1 MDSYY
6 PIDTIPEPKVPCCF
20 FLSTAFIKLLK
31 SLLRTFITLPCSS
44 VTGAAC
50 CGVSTDSFILIP
62 ANACD
67 LKDEYVIFIQNKD
80 VPKNIDNSAIPS
92 WIIDSDNLPDIKN
105 IRNAWNVNNSGQIYF
120 DRDKAIEIKKEQFR
134 NLRKPLLEKLDVEF
148 MRALENGDTSS
159 IPIITQKK
167 SDLRDITSVD
177 FSSYDT
183 PQKLHEFIPDLLK
196 T

>member
-1 MDSYY
+1 M
-6 PIDTIPEPKVPCCF
+6 KVIIYKNNDNRLSVINPCYKDDM
-20 FLSTAFIKLLK
+20 T
-31 SLLRTFITLPCSS
+31 
-44 VTGAAC
+44 
-50 CGVSTDSFILIP
+50 
-62 ANACD
+62 NQE
-67 LKDEYVIFIQNKD
+67 KDEYVIFIQNKD

-92 WIIDSDNLPDIKN
+92 WIIDSDDLRDIRN
-105 IRNAWNVNNSGQIYF
+105 IRNAWNVNDSGQIYF
-120 DRDKAIEIKKEQFR
+120 NRDKAIEIKKEQFR

>member
-1 MDSYY
+1 M
-6 PIDTIPEPKVPCCF
+6 KVIIYKNNDNRLSVINPCYKDDM
-20 FLSTAFIKLLK
+20 T
-31 SLLRTFITLPCSS
+31 
-44 VTGAAC
+44 
-50 CGVSTDSFILIP
+50 
-62 ANACD
+62 NQE
-67 LKDEYVIFIQNKD
+67 KDEYVIFIQNKD

-92 WIIDSDNLPDIKN
+92 WIIDSDDLRDIKN
-105 IRNAWNVNNSGQIYF
+105 IRNAWNVNDSGQIYF
-120 DRDKAIEIKKEQFR
+120 NRDKAIEIKKEQFR

>member
-1 MDSYY
+1 M
-6 PIDTIPEPKVPCCF
+6 KVIIYKNNDNRLSVINPCYKDDM
-20 FLSTAFIKLLK
+20 T
-31 SLLRTFITLPCSS
+31 
-44 VTGAAC
+44 
-50 CGVSTDSFILIP
+50 
-62 ANACD
+62 NQE
-67 LKDEYVIFIQNKD
+67 KDEYVIFIQNKD
-80 VPKNIDNSAIPS
+80 VPKNIDNSTIPS
-92 WIIDSDNLPDIKN
+92 WIIDSDDLRDIRN
-105 IRNAWNVNNSGQIYF
+105 IRNAWNVNDSGQIYF
-120 DRDKAIEIKKEQFR
+120 NRDKAIEIKKEQFR

>member
-1 MDSYY
+1 M
-6 PIDTIPEPKVPCCF
+6 KVIIYKNNDNRLSVINPCYKDDM
-20 FLSTAFIKLLK
+20 T
-31 SLLRTFITLPCSS
+31 
-44 VTGAAC
+44 
-50 CGVSTDSFILIP
+50 
-62 ANACD
+62 NQE
-67 LKDEYVIFIQNKD
+67 KDEYVIFIQNKD

-92 WIIDSDNLPDIKN
+92 WIIDSDDLRDIKN
-105 IRNAWNVNNSGQIYF
+105 IRNAWNVNDSGQIYF
-120 DRDKAIEIKKEQFR
+120 DRDKAVEIKKEQFR

>member
-1 MDSYY
+1 M
-6 PIDTIPEPKVPCCF
+6 KVIIYKNNDNRLSVINPCYKDDM
-20 FLSTAFIKLLK
+20 T
-31 SLLRTFITLPCSS
+31 
-44 VTGAAC
+44 
-50 CGVSTDSFILIP
+50 
-62 ANACD
+62 NQE
-67 LKDEYVIFIQNKD
+67 KDEYVIFIQNKD

-92 WIIDSDNLPDIKN
+92 WIIDSDDLRDIKN
-105 IRNAWNVNNSGQIYF
+105 IRNAWNVNDSGQIYF

>member
-1 MDSYY
+1 M
-6 PIDTIPEPKVPCCF
+6 KVIIYKNNDNRLSVINPCYKDDM
-20 FLSTAFIKLLK
+20 T
-31 SLLRTFITLPCSS
+31 
-44 VTGAAC
+44 
-50 CGVSTDSFILIP
+50 
-62 ANACD
+62 NQE
-67 LKDEYVIFIQNKD
+67 KDEYVIFIQNKD

-105 IRNAWNVNNSGQIYF
+105 IRNAWNVNESGQIYF

>member
-1 MDSYY
+1 M
-6 PIDTIPEPKVPCCF
+6 KVIIYKNNDNRLSVINPCYKDDM
-20 FLSTAFIKLLK
+20 T
-31 SLLRTFITLPCSS
+31 
-44 VTGAAC
+44 
-50 CGVSTDSFILIP
+50 
-62 ANACD
+62 NQE
-67 LKDEYVIFIQNKD
+67 KDEYVIFIQNKD
-80 VPKNIDNSAIPS
+80 VPKNADGSSIPS
-92 WIIDSDNLPDIKN
+92 WIVNINNLPDVKN
-105 IRNAWNVNNSGQIYF
+105 LRNAWNVNESGKIYF
-120 DRDKAIEIKKEQFR
+120 DRDKAVEIKKEQFR

>member
-1 MDSYY
+1 M
-6 PIDTIPEPKVPCCF
+6 KVIIYKNNDNRLSVINPCYKDDM
-20 FLSTAFIKLLK
+20 T
-31 SLLRTFITLPCSS
+31 
-44 VTGAAC
+44 
-50 CGVSTDSFILIP
+50 
-62 ANACD
+62 NQE
-67 LKDEYVIFIQNKD
+67 KDEYVIFIQNKD

-92 WIIDSDNLPDIKN
+92 WIIDSDDLRDIKN
-105 IRNAWNVNNSGQIYF
+105 IRNAWNVNDSGQIYF
-120 DRDKAIEIKKEQFR
+120 NRDKAIEIKKEQFR

-177 FSSYDT
+177 FNSYDT

>member
-1 MDSYY
+1 M
-6 PIDTIPEPKVPCCF
+6 KVIIYKNNDNRLSVINPCYKDDM
-20 FLSTAFIKLLK
+20 T
-31 SLLRTFITLPCSS
+31 
-44 VTGAAC
+44 
-50 CGVSTDSFILIP
+50 
-62 ANACD
+62 NQE
-67 LKDEYVIFIQNKD
+67 KDEYVIFIQNKD
-80 VPKNIDNSAIPS
+80 VPKNIDNSTIPS
-92 WIIDSDNLPDIKN
+92 WIIDSDDLRDIKN
-105 IRNAWNVNNSGQIYF
+105 IRNAWNVNDSGRIYF

-134 NLRKPLLEKLDVEF
+134 NLRKSLLEKLDVEF

-177 FSSYDT
+177 FNSYDT